1 VTGARNVRG
10 GLVLLALGL
19 LGGLAMSLYAFQPVV
34 KPLEGLAAYD
44 DLPRRLLRLG
54 HIAAVMLPLINLVL
68 APWIDRVALHPRA
81 RQAASWLLLLGAA
94 GLPAALAVEAAW
106 APARSLHLAGP
117 PAAAFTAGVVLM
129 AIGAMRGL
137 RVEAPPAKK
146 IAATSPWKEAPAGE
160 PVGMRR

>member
-1 VTGARNVRG
+1 MTGARNVRG

-34 KPLEGLAAYD
+34 KPPEGLAAYD

-54 HIAAVMLPLINLVL
+54 HIAAIMLPLINLVL

-117 PAAAFTAGVVLM
+117 PAAAFVAGVVMM
-129 AIGAMRGL
+129 AVGAVRGIDVKRRYRQDESARSRRVGL
-137 RVEAPPAKK
+137 RLPFAV
-146 IAATSPWKEAPAGE
+146 
-160 PVGMRR
+160 RR